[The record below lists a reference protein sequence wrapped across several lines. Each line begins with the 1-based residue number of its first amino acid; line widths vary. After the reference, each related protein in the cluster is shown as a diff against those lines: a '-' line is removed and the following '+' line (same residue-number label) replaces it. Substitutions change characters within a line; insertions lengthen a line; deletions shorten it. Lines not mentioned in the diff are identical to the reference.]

1 MNVNLI
7 VASASR
13 LLRNERE
20 NFIKTKEGIP
30 ITEEN

>member
-13 LLRNERE
+13 LLRKRE
-20 NFIKTKEGIP
+20 KEEKNFIKTKKKGK
-30 ITEEN
+30 N